1 MSTHPALS
9 DPIPGSDPS
18 LAADW
23 KGIHVT
29 AETKRKLRNCA
40 VLALS
45 LRAQAVD
52 PTAVPL
58 HGVQLLNGPPGT
70 GKTTL
75 ARGLASE
82 IHGVFGDDLGPVSMV
97 LLNPHEL
104 ASDLH
109 GQSQR
114 SVVKVLGEHVPA
126 LAEAGPTILVLDEV
140 EALFFSRDAA
150 STDTNPADLHR
161 ATDAALSSLDE
172 LARSCPRLLTIA
184 TTNFQETVDEALVSR
199 ADDVVE
205 IGLPNVDAIEEMLR
219 ETVEAVG
226 KALGEGG
233 EPLCKLASETHLREV
248 AELLDGLDGR
258 QVRKFPIRVLAATDE
273 LTSNPAKLTLAA
285 LLEAAKLERRREGVM
300 LKRAA

>member
-1 MSTHPALS
+1 VSTHPALS
-9 DPIPGSDPS
+9 EPIPGSDPA

-23 KGIHVT
+23 KGIHVP
-29 AETKRKLRNCA
+29 AETKRKLRNSA
-40 VLALS
+40 LLALS
-45 LRAQAVD
+45 LRAQALD

-82 IHGVFGDDLGPVSMV
+82 IHRVVGDDLGPVSMV

-109 GQSQR
+109 GQTQR

-126 LAEAGPTILVLDEV
+126 LAEKGPTILILDEV
-140 EALFFSRDAA
+140 EALFFSREAA

-161 ATDAALSSLDE
+161 ATDAALSSLDD

-184 TTNFQETVDEALVSR
+184 TTNFPATVDEALISR
-199 ADDVVE
+199 ADEVIE
-205 IGLPNVDAIEEMLR
+205 IGLPTVDAIEAMLR
-219 ETVEAVG
+219 ETIEAIG
-226 KALGEGG
+226 KALGGSG
-233 EPLCKLASETHLREV
+233 EPLQQLASDSRMREV
-248 AELLDGLDGR
+248 AEQLDGLDGR
-258 QVRKFPIRVLAATDE
+258 QVRKFPVRVLADTDE
-273 LTSNPAKLTLAA
+273 LTSHPAKLTLPA
-285 LLEAAKLERRREGVM
+285 LLEAAEGEGGSEGVV